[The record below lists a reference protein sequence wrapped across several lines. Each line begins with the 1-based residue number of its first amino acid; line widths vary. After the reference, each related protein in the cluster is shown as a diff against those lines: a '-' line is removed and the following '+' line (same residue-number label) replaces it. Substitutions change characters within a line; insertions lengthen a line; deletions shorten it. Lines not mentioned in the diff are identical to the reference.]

1 MTGDAKPVTW
11 EKIWDW
17 FTPPDKKRYFL
28 SIVGKMS
35 KEDLRKSNLKHM
47 PGFNVTWYYIKTP
60 ADKDYYSEYL
70 EYEDVETPKYF
81 PTYDSYDDNTLA
93 FIRNYFIIDN

>member
-1 MTGDAKPVTW
+1 
-11 EKIWDW
+11 
-17 FTPPDKKRYFL
+17 
-28 SIVGKMS
+28 
-35 KEDLRKSNLKHM
+35 M
-47 PGFNVTWYYIKTP
+47 PGFNATWYYIKTP

-93 FIRNYFIIDN
+93 FIRNCFIN